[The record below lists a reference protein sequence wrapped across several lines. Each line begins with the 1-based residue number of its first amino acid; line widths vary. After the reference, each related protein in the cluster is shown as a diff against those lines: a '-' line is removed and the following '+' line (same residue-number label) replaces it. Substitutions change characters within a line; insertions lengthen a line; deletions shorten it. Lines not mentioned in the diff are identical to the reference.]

1 MADLLPS
8 LSSDD
13 EDGKIGNNYDDE
25 EDDDENEEV
34 DVVFGGLL
42 VSSLERVNER
52 LFFCEDIDIV
62 DNTNTK
68 QFTNLNSFSFL
79 FFFDSGRRWR
89 PSF

>member
-25 EDDDENEEV
+25 EDDENEEV

-42 VSSLERVNER
+42 VSLERVKKKFVLLRGCRYRCNRQYEHKT
-52 LFFCEDIDIV
+52 IY
-62 DNTNTK
+62 
-68 QFTNLNSFSFL
+68 
-79 FFFDSGRRWR
+79 
-89 PSF
+89 